1 MHMQHMEIVHMQH
14 IEIAHA
20 HAAHG
25 DCTHAAQGDCT
36 HAAHRDCTHAA
47 HGDFTHAAHE
57 NCTHA
62 TQGDCTH
69 AHIARMEHI
78 WKLRT
83 RSQVPDGHISFSIHQ
98 LNKIRKRSSYM
109 TLLLFCCSD
118 PLSIKIFSKAGGAVC
133 KRPNTAQCT
142 LSWWHTVLTTE
153 HRSVCVEPVAHC
165 AND

>member
-1 MHMQHMEIVHMQH
+1 MHH

-20 HAAHG
+20 
-25 DCTHAAQGDCT
+25 HAAQGDCT
-36 HAAHRDCTHAA
+36 HAAHGDCRHAA

-57 NCTHA
+57 NYTHA
-62 TQGDCTH
+62 AQGDCTH

-78 WKLRT
+78 WKLLT
-83 RSQVPDGHISFSIHQ
+83 ISQVPDGHCIISFGIHQ
-98 LNKIRKRSSYM
+98 LNKISKRSSYT

-142 LSWWHTVLTTE
+142 LSRWHTVLTTE

-165 AND
+165 TNDRTPLSKR